1 MRRTP
6 ALVLLLLVPVVVIAT
21 AGPAFACGGLVGPA
35 GTVQLERTSTLA
47 AHADGVEHY
56 VTSFEFTGGGAEVG
70 SIVPLPAVPTK
81 VEKGGAWTLQ
91 RLQQEVAIS
100 SPEALTSVADQVA
113 ARAPAEELLN
123 TRIDA
128 LDITVLRGGGAAV
141 GTWAREHG
149 FSLTPDAPA
158 ILDFY
163 AERSPIFMAARFDAT
178 AAQDRGQG
186 VGDGTPIHVTMPL
199 DEPWVPLRILSLGL
213 TPDEPVEADLFLL
226 TEEEPDLLAGGPG
239 LSLERSEPA
248 SELLLS
254 DLRSDE
260 GMGWVP
266 EKMWLSHLDLSARAE
281 QVDYDLAMAPAG
293 DVGAPPDDIVA
304 VELHE
309 RIDWAPVGLVLLGL
323 VAITAAS
330 VLGLRLG
337 SRGR

>member
-1 MRRTP
+1 M
-6 ALVLLLLVPVVVIAT
+6 LLLVLPVLVT
-21 AGPAFACGGLVGPA
+21 AMAAPAFACGGLVGPA

-56 VTSFEFTGGGAEVG
+56 VTSFQFTGGGAEVG

-91 RLQQEVAIS
+91 RLAQEV
-100 SPEALTSVADQVA
+100 SPETAETSAL
-113 ARAPAEELLN
+113 ARSGDEARGAEEILN

-128 LDITVLRGGGAAV
+128 LDITVLRGGGSAV
-141 GTWAREHG
+141 GAWAEEHG

-178 AAQDRGQG
+178 AARERGQG

-213 TPDEPVEADLFLL
+213 TRDERVEADLFLL
-226 TEEEPDLLAGGPG
+226 TERRPQLLAGGAG
-239 LSLERSEPA
+239 LTLETSEAA
-248 SELLLS
+248 SGLLLS
-254 DLRSDE
+254 DLRSDD

-266 EKMWLSHLDLSARAE
+266 EDMWLSHLELDASASE
-281 QVDYDLAMAPAG
+281 VDYDLATASPA
-293 DVGAPPDDIVA
+293 DVGAPAAEVVA
-304 VELHE
+304 VEPQD

-323 VAITAAS
+323 VSLTGAS
-330 VLGLRLG
+330 VIGLRLG
-337 SRGR
+337 GRRR

>member
-1 MRRTP
+1 M
-6 ALVLLLLVPVVVIAT
+6 LLLLVPVVVVAM
-21 AGPAFACGGLVGPA
+21 AGPALACGGLVGPA

-91 RLQQEVAIS
+91 RLAQEVA
-100 SPEALTSVADQVA
+100 PETQGAEDAGA
-113 ARAPAEELLN
+113 ARSTAGPAEELLN

-178 AAQDRGQG
+178 AARERGQG

-248 SELLLS
+248 SDLLLS

-266 EKMWLSHLDLSARAE
+266 GEMWLSHLDLSARAE

-293 DVGAPPDDIVA
+293 DVGAPADDIVA

-323 VAITAAS
+323 VALTAAS

-337 SRGR
+337 SRAR